1 MYRRLQ
7 VNAGKVFNAQNTV
20 KVDMKRGTFVNESY
34 DSANKITTLIKAVAD
49 ANVLGI
55 LTRDVVVDVDVA
67 MGVPVSNYATTQ
79 DLIKAG
85 EFAGVETIQKGER
98 YATEIF
104 ASALVDA
111 DVVEG
116 SLLTVVNGELAK
128 GTTGSAFYSL
138 GWVYDAGHILLGFR
152 LV

>member
-1 MYRRLQ
+1 
-7 VNAGKVFNAQNTV
+7 
-20 KVDMKRGTFVNESY
+20 
-34 DSANKITTLIKAVAD
+34 
-49 ANVLGI
+49 
-55 LTRDVVVDVDVA
+55 

-138 GWVYDAGHILLGFR
+138 GWVYDAGHKLLGFR